1 MQDHVTL
8 WNSCLNLIKEN
19 LSEDEYSTWFKP
31 FTPISFDGKNLVLGA
46 PSQFFIESVEG
57 KFRKIYLRAL
67 LQTYG
72 KNITL
77 NYTTSIIK
85 DEPESVI
92 NFEQRKASQTIINER
107 QNAPF
112 QDPFAQPV
120 IKEELD
126 SQLNPSFTFENYYD
140 GKSNRFALS
149 IAETIAMTPDGR
161 HFNPLLLFGP
171 TGVGKTHL
179 MQAIGIKI
187 KEKQPKMRVLYVTE
201 RIFETQ
207 YSVATVNNK
216 VPDFIN
222 FYQSIDV
229 LLMDDI
235 QELAGKKGTQTAFYH
250 IFNHLRQNSRH
261 IIMSSDRPPVSL
273 DGVMPR
279 LMGRFKSGVMA
290 ELELPDIELRRI
302 VLRKKAAEEGL
313 DMPSDVIEYVATH
326 VTDSIREVEGVMV
339 SLIARA
345 VLLNQKI
352 SLDMARVAVSHAV
365 KATKHVT
372 NFEEI
377 AEIVCSHLEVEID
390 AIYGKSR
397 KREIVEARQII
408 MYLAKTLTK
417 MSSVNIGMKIGRDH
431 ATVLHAEKAVK
442 QRISVDKAFRSTID
456 AIQGKLGK

>member
-8 WNSCLNLIKEN
+8 WNKCLELIKQN
-19 LSEDEYSTWFKP
+19 LSETEFDTWFKP
-31 FTPISFDGKNLVLGA
+31 IVSVSFNGKILVLGV
-46 PSQFFIESVEG
+46 PSNFYIECIEG
-57 KFRKIYLRAL
+57 KYPKVFKTSLI
-67 LQTYG
+67 QTYG
-72 KNITL
+72 KGVIL
-77 NYTTSIIK
+77 NYTTAIVK
-85 DEPESVI
+85 GEPDTVVNI
-92 NFEQRKASQTIINER
+92 APRDVSQTIIKER
-107 QNAPF
+107 QEASY
-112 QDPFAQPV
+112 QDPFTQPE
-120 IKEELD
+120 IREELD

-140 GKSNRFALS
+140 GTSNRFALN
-149 IAETIAMTPDGR
+149 IAETIAKTPDGR
-161 HFNPLLLFGP
+161 HFNPLLIFGP

-187 KEKQPKMRVLYVTE
+187 KEQQPKMRVLYVTE

-207 YSVATVNNK
+207 YGVATVNNK

-261 IIMSSDRPPVSL
+261 IIMSCDRPPASL

-290 ELELPDIELRRI
+290 EMDLPDIELRRI

-313 DMPSDVIEYVATH
+313 DMPEDVIEYIATH
-326 VTDSIREVEGVMV
+326 VTDSIREVEGVMM

-345 VLLNQKI
+345 VVMNQKI

-365 KATKHVT
+365 KAVKHVT

-377 AEIVCSHLEVEID
+377 AEIVCSHLEVDID
-390 AIYGKSR
+390 SIYGKSR

-408 MYLAKTLTK
+408 MYLAKTVTK
-417 MSSVNIGMKIGRDH
+417 MSSTNIGIKLGRDH
-431 ATVLHAEKAVK
+431 ATVLHAEKSIK
-442 QRISVDKAFRSTID
+442 QRISVDKAFRTTID
-456 AIQGKLGK
+456 TIQSKLGK